1 MVSLNVDGIY
11 TTDPRILPNAKKL
24 NFISYDEML
33 ELSSLG
39 AEVLHP
45 HAVELAKIYNL
56 KLYIA
61 SSFNNNIGTIVR
73 GVKKMEKKRNVTGVA
88 CDSDVIKITIKK
100 VPDKPGIAGNIFTR
114 LAEHRINIDMIIQN
128 LQYNNLNDISFT
140 IHNSDFKKVKE
151 TIYNIAKNVAK
162 VSIVGAGMISTPG
175 IAAEMF
181 QAMGKVDVNIQ
192 MITKSEIKISC
203 LIKEDGAKKAVES
216 IHNQFNLG
224 EL

>member
-1 MVSLNVDGIY
+1 
-11 TTDPRILPNAKKL
+11 
-24 NFISYDEML
+24 ML
-33 ELSSLG
+33 ELASLG

-45 HAVELAKIYNL
+45 RAVELAKLYNL

-61 SSFNNNIGTIVR
+61 SSFNNNNGTIVR

-100 VPDKPGIAGNIFTR
+100 VPDQPGIAGNIFTG
-114 LAEHRINIDMIIQN
+114 LAEHGINIDMIIQN

-140 IHNSDFKKVKE
+140 IHNSNLKKVKE
-151 TIYNIAKNVAK
+151 IIYEIAENVGSRGVEIDQDVAK

-175 IAAEMF
+175 IAAKMF
-181 QAMGKVDVNIQ
+181 KAMGKVDVNIQ

-203 LIKEDGAKKAVES
+203 LIKEDGAQKAVES
-216 IHNQFNLG
+216 IHKHFNLG